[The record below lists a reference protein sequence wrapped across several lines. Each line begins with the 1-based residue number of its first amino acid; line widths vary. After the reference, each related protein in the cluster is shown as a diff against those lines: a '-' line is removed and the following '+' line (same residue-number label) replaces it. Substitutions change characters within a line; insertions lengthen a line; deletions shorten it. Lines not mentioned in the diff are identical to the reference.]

1 MPRYD
6 YECPDHGE
14 FEASVTFAN
23 SDKKQPCPFVLKSYA
38 KGRRVCGKKCKRVAR
53 LYAPGINYCDGM
65 TKAAVEI
72 DAANTRKYG
81 HTV

>member
-6 YECPDHGE
+6 FECPTHGE
-14 FEASVTFAN
+14 FESVVTFKDA
-23 SDKKQPCPFVLKSYA
+23 DKPQPCSVK
-38 KGRRVCGKKCKRVAR
+38 KGCRKKCKRVAR

-65 TKAAVEI
+65 TKHPAVVDSE
-72 DAANTRKYG
+72 NTKRYG